1 MVPRVQPPRSPLPGK
16 SALRDELLARLRVE
30 LDQLEGAHRAALEG
44 ATHEESRPE
53 NSKDTRALEQS
64 YLARG
69 HAARVEELEAALVS
83 VAALSTAKPGPRIA
97 LGAVATVDD
106 DGSVT
111 RYYLAPW
118 GGGVTLAGGIAVV
131 TPTSPIGRAL
141 IGKAVGEVA
150 EVHRPGGVREF
161 EIDRLYTIHDEAPE

>member
-1 MVPRVQPPRSPLPGK
+1 MKATRSD
-16 SALRDELLARLRVE
+16 LRHDLLAAAEAAL
-30 LDQLEGAHRAALEG
+30 ATARAAHAAAVEG
-44 ATHEESRPE
+44 ATHSEAKAE
-53 NSKDTRALEQS
+53 NDKDTRGLEQS

-161 EIDRLYTIHDEAPE
+161 EIVAIG

>member
-1 MVPRVQPPRSPLPGK
+1 MKATRSD
-16 SALRDELLARLRVE
+16 LRRDLLAAAEAAL
-30 LDQLEGAHRAALEG
+30 ATARAAHAAAVEG
-44 ATHEESRPE
+44 ATHSEAKAE
-53 NSKDTRALEQS
+53 NDKDTRGLEQS

-161 EIDRLYTIHDEAPE
+161 EIVAIG

>member
-1 MVPRVQPPRSPLPGK
+1 MKATRSD
-16 SALRDELLARLRVE
+16 LRRDLLAAAEAAL
-30 LDQLEGAHRAALEG
+30 ATARAAHAAAVEG
-44 ATHEESRPE
+44 ATHSEAKAE
-53 NSKDTRALEQS
+53 NDKDTRGLEQS

-97 LGAVATVDD
+97 LNAVATVDD

-161 EIDRLYTIHDEAPE
+161 EIVAIG

>member
-1 MVPRVQPPRSPLPGK
+1 VKATRSD
-16 SALRDELLARLRVE
+16 LRRDLLAAAEAAL
-30 LDQLEGAHRAALEG
+30 ATARAAHAAAVEG
-44 ATHEESRPE
+44 ATHSEAKAE
-53 NSKDTRALEQS
+53 NDKDTRGLEQS

-106 DGSVT
+106 DGSVA

-161 EIDRLYTIHDEAPE
+161 EIVAIG

>member
-1 MVPRVQPPRSPLPGK
+1 MKATRSD
-16 SALRDELLARLRVE
+16 LRRDLLAAAEAAL
-30 LDQLEGAHRAALEG
+30 ATARAAHAAAGEG
-44 ATHEESRPE
+44 ATHSEAKAE
-53 NSKDTRALEQS
+53 NDKDTRGLEQS

-161 EIDRLYTIHDEAPE
+161 EIVAIG

>member
-1 MVPRVQPPRSPLPGK
+1 VKATRSD
-16 SALRDELLARLRVE
+16 LRRDLLAAAEAAL
-30 LDQLEGAHRAALEG
+30 ATARAAHAAAVEG
-44 ATHEESRPE
+44 ATHSEAKAE
-53 NSKDTRALEQS
+53 NDKDTRGLEQS

-161 EIDRLYTIHDEAPE
+161 EIVAIG